1 MASRSG
7 RAPAVT
13 AQSSKDD
20 GPAARLKLWMSR
32 ILIASVA
39 VSLVMAVFR
48 PVPGGRHYEYA
59 LILSV
64 SLTLIWLLYTARP
77 QKFFGRGAAA
87 FVLAAGLILGT
98 VNLLVIKTDSE
109 IVRTYRTVFDA
120 LEAGKN
126 PYTAGTIYHEIEGLG
141 PVYGNFNYP
150 PPEILP
156 YYLAYRLAGTWN
168 ITVLAAAMIVIQA
181 FAVAILFLTLPRL
194 RPARLWPFVPMIL
207 LGEVKTTV
215 AMTLLVTAAALWTIK
230 KDETTPRPVYRYA
243 TAVLFGLG
251 SMTKFLIVPLALA
264 CFWHKFDRKNL
275 RSLGTIAVDLGIA
288 AATVLLVMA
297 PFGIVDVFK
306 NTALFNIVLEDR
318 AALTTFYPNVLSGP
332 LAWIGWGSLFPFAA
346 FALLILAV
354 LAAPK
359 LDRLTAMMVAAIVF
373 NIVATTPEAQFL
385 PVLVLIAVVAQGT
398 AVEAAGREGP
408 DKALAGI
415 LRPAKEN
422 EA

>member
-1 MASRSG
+1 
-7 RAPAVT
+7 
-13 AQSSKDD
+13 
-20 GPAARLKLWMSR
+20 
-32 ILIASVA
+32 
-39 VSLVMAVFR
+39 
-48 PVPGGRHYEYA
+48 
-59 LILSV
+59 
-64 SLTLIWLLYTARP
+64 
-77 QKFFGRGAAA
+77 
-87 FVLAAGLILGT
+87 
-98 VNLLVIKTDSE
+98 
-109 IVRTYRTVFDA
+109 
-120 LEAGKN
+120 
-126 PYTAGTIYHEIEGLG
+126 
-141 PVYGNFNYP
+141 
-150 PPEILP
+150 
-156 YYLAYRLAGTWN
+156 
-168 ITVLAAAMIVIQA
+168 
-181 FAVAILFLTLPRL
+181 
-194 RPARLWPFVPMIL
+194 
-207 LGEVKTTV
+207 
-215 AMTLLVTAAALWTIK
+215 
-230 KDETTPRPVYRYA
+230 
-243 TAVLFGLG
+243 
-251 SMTKFLIVPLALA
+251 MTKFLIVPLALA

-398 AVEAAGREGP
+398 AVEAAAREGP